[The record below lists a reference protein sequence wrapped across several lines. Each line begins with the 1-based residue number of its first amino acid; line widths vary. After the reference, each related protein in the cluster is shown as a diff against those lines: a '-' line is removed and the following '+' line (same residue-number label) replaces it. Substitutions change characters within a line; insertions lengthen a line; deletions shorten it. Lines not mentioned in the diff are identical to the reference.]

1 MNKIQELINCIKNGE
16 ASKLG
21 KLFSIGIADKATAK
35 LDTVKKE
42 IAKGM
47 FLSKKKV
54 ENKQPIKE
62 AILNDIQSVVDSNQ
76 LIKVTL
82 TNGDSIDID
91 PPTANVL
98 LTVMNALDAENK
110 EKMIERMSQNAQ
122 EFLKVVD
129 FAWKQVQ

>member
-1 MNKIQELINCIKNGE
+1 MNKLQELINSIKNGE

-21 KLFSIGIADKATAK
+21 KLFSCGIADKATNK
-35 LDTVKKE
+35 LNTIKKE

-62 AILNDIQSVVDSNQ
+62 DILDDLQDVIDSKQ
-76 LIKVTL
+76 LVKATL
-82 TNGDSIDID
+82 SNGDSIDID
-91 PPTANVL
+91 LPTANVL
-98 LTVMNALDAENK
+98 LTVINALTDENRQ
-110 EKMIERMSQNAQ
+110 KMLDRMSQNTQ